1 MTNETE
7 IKDVMQDPIVL
18 AAMEFMVDAH
28 RNHALKPDPE
38 LGGQR
43 RKYSKAHYEVHPI
56 QVAKMVARSV
66 HNDPITVAVAL
77 LHDVVEDTKKTL
89 GDIREF
95 FGKRFG
101 DNVAAQIVQGVNEVT
116 DVSKP
121 EDGNRKVRKEIDLQH
136 AWRATPERQTVKLAD
151 IKSNLPSIVKND
163 PGFARKWV
171 QEKADVLPGLSKGD
185 EKLYLDVA
193 RMISNYFARKFEY
206 DPEWELV

>member
-1 MTNETE
+1 MTQETTT
-7 IKDVMQDPIVL
+7 DVMDHPIVQT
-18 AAMEFMVDAH
+18 AMAFMINAH

-56 QVAKMVARSV
+56 QVAKMIARSRD
-66 HNDPITVAVAL
+66 NDPITVAVAL
-77 LHDVVEDTKKTL
+77 LHDVIEDTTTT
-89 GDIREF
+89 GAHIGAAFAQFGREVCQDII
-95 FGKRFG
+95 
-101 DNVAAQIVQGVNEVT
+101 AGVMECS

-121 EDGNRKVRKEIDLQH
+121 EDGNRAFRRNLDKEH
-136 AWRATPERQTVKLAD
+136 AWLATPKRKSVKLAD

-171 QEKADVLPGLSKGD
+171 QEKADVLPGLSEGD
-185 EKLYLDVA
+185 PKLFQDVKA
-193 RMISNYFARKFEY
+193 MIDKFFARQDVK